1 MKKLSDPGQ
10 VGGIKRFSGFTN
22 GSDNIN
28 RPEERVP
35 KAEASSV
42 SPLL

>member
-10 VGGIKRFSGFTN
+10 VGGIKRFPGFTN

-28 RPEERVP
+28 RHE
-35 KAEASSV
+35 
-42 SPLL
+42 